1 MSKAEKETEQ
11 LRCEIPFWKD
21 PMVIFRHFTLQYQ
34 PTCSHTIWNFVARIV
49 FLSFCLGLIAIPLG
63 GLLAL
68 FVAILFGCMTA
79 AAIIMTSSSSSGS
92 SSGSSTTKNQSNK
105 YHVLPYSTIV
115 EPTGYIAPLKE
126 RFEESEDMPTKV
138 SEHFV
143 NGGSSAGSV
152 QPYMP
157 NGPSGVVEVDA
168 FPYSGTALPEHTQPT
183 SRNPFMN
190 ILLDEMK
197 YNPSRPEAESVN
209 APVIKQTFD
218 DYFRVQW
225 FSDPTDVFGKNQ
237 NQRQFVT
244 QPSTTVPNDQ
254 GSFANWLYR
263 IPGKTCKEGGR
274 EACLA
279 GTDGGPIPWLNN
291 AS

>member
-1 MSKAEKETEQ
+1 MSTEKEK
-11 LRCEIPFWKD
+11 LSCELPFWKD
-21 PMVIFRHFTLQYQ
+21 PMVLFRHFSLQYQ
-34 PTCSHTIWNFVARIV
+34 PICSHTIWNFSARII
-49 FLSFCLGLIAIPLG
+49 FLSMCLGLIAIPLG
-63 GLLAL
+63 GVIAL
-68 FVAILFGCMTA
+68 FVAILFGSITA
-79 AAIIMTSSSSSGS
+79 ATIILT
-92 SSGSSTTKNQSNK
+92 SSTTPAQNRTQNGK
-105 YHVLPYSTIV
+105 YHTLPYSTIV
-115 EPTGYIAPLKE
+115 EPTGYIAPIKE
-126 RFEESEDMPTKV
+126 RFEEPQDTEPKDTEPKV

-143 NGGSSAGSV
+143 NGGSSIGSV

-157 NGPSGVVEVDA
+157 SGPNGVVEVDA
-168 FPYSGTALPEHTQPT
+168 FPYSGAALPEHTQPT

-190 ILLDEMK
+190 ILINEMK
-197 YNPSRPEAESVN
+197 YNPSRSEAESISN
-209 APVIKQTFD
+209 PVVKQTVD

-274 EACLA
+274 AACLS

>member
-1 MSKAEKETEQ
+1 MSTEKEQ
-11 LRCEIPFWKD
+11 LSCELPFWKD
-21 PMVIFRHFTLQYQ
+21 PMVLFRHFSLQYQ
-34 PTCSHTIWNFVARIV
+34 PICSHTIWNFTARII
-49 FLSFCLGLIAIPLG
+49 FLSMCIGLIAIPLG
-63 GLLAL
+63 GISAL
-68 FVAILFGCMTA
+68 IVAILFGGITA
-79 AAIIMTSSSSSGS
+79 AAIILTS
-92 SSGSSTTKNQSNK
+92 TAPTQNRTQNDK
-105 YHVLPYSTIV
+105 YQPLPYAVKV

-126 RFEESEDMPTKV
+126 RFGQQDKDQV

-143 NGGSSAGSV
+143 NGGASIGSV
-152 QPYMP
+152 QPYMQSGP
-157 NGPSGVVEVDA
+157 NGVVEVDA
-168 FPYSGTALPEHTQPT
+168 FPYSGAALPEHTQPT

-190 ILLDEMK
+190 ILINEMK
-197 YNPSRPEAESVN
+197 YNPSRPEAESISD
-209 APVIKQTFD
+209 PVVKQTVD

-274 EACLA
+274 EACLS
-279 GTDGGPIPWLNN
+279 GTDGGPVPWLNN

>member
-1 MSKAEKETEQ
+1 MSTEKEQ
-11 LRCEIPFWKD
+11 LGCELPFWND
-21 PMVIFRHFTLQYQ
+21 PMVLFRHFSLQYK
-34 PTCSHTIWNFVARIV
+34 PTCSHTIWNFSARII
-49 FLSFCLGLIAIPLG
+49 FLSMCIGLIAIPLG
-63 GLLAL
+63 GIFAL
-68 FVAILFGCMTA
+68 IVAILFGGMTA
-79 AAIIMTSSSSSGS
+79 AAIILTSNTTNT
-92 SSGSSTTKNQSNK
+92 STTPKESDK
-105 YHVLPYSTIV
+105 YQPLPYAVKV

-126 RFEESEDMPTKV
+126 RFEQDNGQQEEV

-143 NGGSSAGSV
+143 NGGSSIGSV

-157 NGPSGVVEVDA
+157 NGPNGVVEVDA
-168 FPYSGTALPEHTQPT
+168 FPYSGAALPEHTQPT

-190 ILLDEMK
+190 ILINEMK
-197 YNPSRPEAESVN
+197 YNPSRPEAESVSD
-209 APVIKQTFD
+209 PVVKQTVD

-274 EACLA
+274 EACLS
-279 GTDGGPIPWLNN
+279 GSDGGPIPWLNN

>member
-1 MSKAEKETEQ
+1 MSTEKEQ
-11 LRCEIPFWKD
+11 LSCELPFWKD
-21 PMVIFRHFTLQYQ
+21 PMVLFRHFSLQYQ
-34 PTCSHTIWNFVARIV
+34 PICSHTIWNFTARII
-49 FLSFCLGLIAIPLG
+49 FLSMCIGLIAIPLG
-63 GLLAL
+63 GISAL
-68 FVAILFGCMTA
+68 FVAILFGGITA
-79 AAIIMTSSSSSGS
+79 AAIILTS
-92 SSGSSTTKNQSNK
+92 TAPTQNRTQNDK
-105 YHVLPYSTIV
+105 YQPLPYAVKV

-126 RFEESEDMPTKV
+126 RFGQQDKDQV

-143 NGGSSAGSV
+143 NGGASIGSV
-152 QPYMP
+152 QPYMQSGP
-157 NGPSGVVEVDA
+157 NGVVEVDA
-168 FPYSGTALPEHTQPT
+168 FPYSGAALPEHTQPT

-190 ILLDEMK
+190 ILINEMK
-197 YNPSRPEAESVN
+197 YNPSRPEAESISD
-209 APVIKQTFD
+209 PVVKQTVD

-274 EACLA
+274 EACLS
-279 GTDGGPIPWLNN
+279 GTDGGPVPWLNN